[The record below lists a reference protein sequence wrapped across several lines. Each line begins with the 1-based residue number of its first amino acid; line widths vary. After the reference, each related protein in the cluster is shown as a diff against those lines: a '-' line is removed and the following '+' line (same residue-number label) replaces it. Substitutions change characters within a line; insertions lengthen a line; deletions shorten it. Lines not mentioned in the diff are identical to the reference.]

1 MPNIRTFR
9 HIKELP
15 LLRYADMGRRI
26 EAVKGPSLSQCQ
38 DPSPCQRFRS
48 LVEQVSLNAFNEY
61 EKAGNRAF
69 QHSSEDKRE

>member
-1 MPNIRTFR
+1 
-9 HIKELP
+9 
-15 LLRYADMGRRI
+15 MGRRI

-38 DPSPCQRFRS
+38 VPSPCQRFRS